1 MIRTA
6 LFVFLAAAAA
16 VAVLALTREAGEAH
30 LVWLGWRVDMTAAAA
45 ALLVL
50 FSALVASLLWRLMI
64 WLLAMP
70 RRAERARLDRRRRE
84 AGEVLARGF
93 LSAAAGD
100 GAEARRLALKAA
112 DLADEHPALV
122 RILTA
127 QAAEAAGDLPA
138 AKGAYG
144 AMVAFPEMRLA
155 GLKGLMQTAL
165 SEGDPAMALRHAET
179 AYGLASTARWAW
191 RAVLEARLA
200 AGDWAGALDLVRSA
214 LDRAIVSPIV
224 ADRARAALL
233 AASAAS
239 LELSGDDK
247 ARKQALDYASQSA
260 KLAPAFAPG
269 AVMAARLAAADGS
282 AKAARNAVSILETA
296 WKAQPHPAL
305 WLAYR
310 DLVTAETPRERA
322 RRLAALA
329 ALKPGARESQILMV
343 ERALIDGD
351 IVAARQAAAI
361 LESQPLTARLAG
373 LFARAANAAGAVDE
387 ARAWIARG
395 AAAPQEPDWSDLD
408 PEGRAFNY
416 RPEDW
421 ARLVSSYAETGEL
434 IHPRLERRE
443 RAMSDLPE
451 LPVSYRESTPY
462 VRAAEPGAAM
472 MPIPDDPGVDG
483 YYEGIPD
490 ELNGDLLPPPEPDPD
505 PSSPAAKPRTPRRRL
520 ATAPRPAK

>member
-1 MIRTA
+1 VIRTA
-6 LFVFLAAAAA
+6 IALFLVAA
-16 VAVLALTREAGEAH
+16 VAVVVLALTREAGEAH

-50 FSALVASLLWRLMI
+50 FTALGATLLWRLLI
-64 WLLAMP
+64 WLLEMP
-70 RRAERARLDRRRRE
+70 RRAELARQERRRKE
-84 AGEVLARGF
+84 AGEALARGF
-93 LSAAAGD
+93 LAAAAGD
-100 GAEARRLALKAA
+100 GGEARRLALKASE
-112 DLADEHPALV
+112 LADDSPALV

-127 QAAEAAGDLPA
+127 QAAEAAGDTAA

-155 GLKGLMQTAL
+155 GLKGLMQIAL
-165 SEGDPAMALRHAET
+165 AEGDRAAALRHAEA
-179 AYGLASTARWAW
+179 AYGLARTARWAW
-191 RAVLEARLA
+191 RAVLEARLE
-200 AGDWAGALDLVRSA
+200 AGDWAGALDLVKGA
-214 LDRAIVSPIV
+214 LDRKIVSPIV

-239 LELSGDDK
+239 LEAASASGADDK
-247 ARKQALDYASQSA
+247 SRRQALDYAAQSA

-269 AVMAARLAAADGS
+269 AVMAARLAADGKTS
-282 AKAARNAVSILETA
+282 RAAGFIETA
-296 WKAQPHPAL
+296 WKAAPHPAL

-310 DLVTAETPRERA
+310 DLVTTETPRERA
-322 RRLAALA
+322 RRLSALA
-329 ALKPGARESQILMV
+329 ALKPEDRESRILTV
-343 ERALIDGD
+343 EQALIAGE
-351 IVAARQAAAI
+351 VGAARAAAGQ
-361 LESQPLTARLAG
+361 LEQEPLTARLAG
-373 LFARAANAAGAVDE
+373 LFARAANAAGQTDE
-387 ARAWIARG
+387 ARGWITRG
-395 AAAPQEPDWSDLD
+395 AAAPQEADWSDLD

-416 RPEDW
+416 LPGDW

-451 LPVSYRESTPY
+451 LPAAYVESTPF
-462 VRAAEPGAAM
+462 VSAAEPGAAF

-490 ELNGDLLPPPEPDPD
+490 EPAP
-505 PSSPAAKPRTPRRRL
+505 PAASRKAAPRRRRL

>member
-1 MIRTA
+1 
-6 LFVFLAAAAA
+6 
-16 VAVLALTREAGEAH
+16 
-30 LVWLGWRVDMTAAAA
+30 
-45 ALLVL
+45 
-50 FSALVASLLWRLMI
+50 
-64 WLLAMP
+64 
-70 RRAERARLDRRRRE
+70 
-84 AGEVLARGF
+84 
-93 LSAAAGD
+93 
-100 GAEARRLALKAA
+100 
-112 DLADEHPALV
+112 
-122 RILTA
+122 
-127 QAAEAAGDLPA
+127 
-138 AKGAYG
+138 
-144 AMVAFPEMRLA
+144 
-155 GLKGLMQTAL
+155 
-165 SEGDPAMALRHAET
+165 MALRHAET

-200 AGDWAGALDLVRSA
+200 AGDWAGALDLVKSA
-214 LDRAIVSPIV
+214 LDRRIVSPIV

-239 LELSGDDK
+239 LELRSLENGGDDK

-260 KLAPAFAPG
+260 RLAPDFAPG
-269 AVMAARLAAADGS
+269 AVMAARLAAAEASSRS
-282 AKAARNAVSILETA
+282 ARTAAGVLETA

-322 RRLAALA
+322 RRLAGLA
-329 ALKPGARESQILMV
+329 GLNPEARESRILMV

-351 IVAARQAAAI
+351 VGAARQAAAA
-361 LESQPLTARLAG
+361 LEGQPLTARLAG
-373 LFARAANAAGAVDE
+373 LFARTANAAGAVDE

-451 LPVSYRESTPY
+451 LPVSYRESTPF

-483 YYEGIPD
+483 YDEGIPD
-490 ELNGDLLPPPEPDPD
+490 DLNGDLLPPPEPDPD
-505 PSSPAAKPRTPRRRL
+505 PASPAAKPRTPRRRL

>member
-16 VAVLALTREAGEAH
+16 VAVLALSREAGEAH

-70 RRAERARLDRRRRE
+70 RRAQRARLERRRHE

-93 LSAAAGD
+93 LAAAAGD

-112 DLADEHPALV
+112 DLAEEHPALV

-127 QAAEAAGDLPA
+127 QAAEAAGDLGA

-165 SEGDPAMALRHAET
+165 AEGDQAMALRHAET
-179 AYGLASTARWAW
+179 AYALASTARWAW

-200 AGDWAGALDLVRSA
+200 AGDWAGALDLVKGA
-214 LDRAIVSPIV
+214 LDRRIVSPIV

-239 LELSGDDK
+239 LETSGDDK

-269 AVMAARLAAADGS
+269 AVMAARLAATEGTS
-282 AKAARNAVSILETA
+282 RAARNAATVLETA

-310 DLVTAETPRERA
+310 DLNTAETPRERA
-322 RRLAALA
+322 RRLATLA
-329 ALKPGARESQILMV
+329 ALQPEARESRILMV

-351 IVAARQAAAI
+351 VGAARQAAAA
-361 LESQPLTARLAG
+361 LEGQPLTARLAG

-395 AAAPQEPDWSDLD
+395 VAAPQEPDWSDLD

-443 RAMSDLPE
+443 RAMNDLPE
-451 LPVSYRESTPY
+451 LPVSYRESTPF
-462 VRAAEPGAAM
+462 VRAAEPGAAR

-490 ELNGDLLPPPEPDPD
+490 DLNGDLLPAPEAGPDPTT
-505 PSSPAAKPRTPRRRL
+505 PPAKPRTPRRRL
-520 ATAPRPAK
+520 ATGPRPAK